1 MCLSTFVKY
10 QFMFFAHFLTEL
22 LFLKFS
28 LEF

>member
-10 QFMFFAHFLTEL
+10 QFMFFAYFLTEL
-22 LFLKFS
+22 FLKFN